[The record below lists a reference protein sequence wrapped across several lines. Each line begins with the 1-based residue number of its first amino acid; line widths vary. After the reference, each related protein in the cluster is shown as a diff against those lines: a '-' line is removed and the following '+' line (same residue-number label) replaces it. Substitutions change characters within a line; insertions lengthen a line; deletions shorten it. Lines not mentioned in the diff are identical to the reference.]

1 MLRYI
6 RYLVLVAIA
15 LVLVVVAL
23 ANRGAVTVNTL
34 PDGIAA
40 IPGMDLMSY
49 SFQLPMFLVIFA
61 SIAAGVLIGYVLE
74 WVREHKHR
82 VAMRSEHREVVKLK
96 GEVKKLKGKANEGK
110 DDVLALLEDA
120 R

>member
-1 MLRYI
+1 MRYI

-15 LVLVVVAL
+15 LVLIIVAL
-23 ANRGAVTVNTL
+23 ANRGAVTVNSL
-34 PDGIAA
+34 PEGMAR
-40 IPGMDLMSY
+40 IPGLDLLSY
-49 SFQLPMFLVIFA
+49 SIQLPMFVVIFV

>member
-15 LVLVVVAL
+15 LVLIVVAL
-23 ANRGAVTVNTL
+23 ANRGTVTLNTL
-34 PDGIAA
+34 PEGMSR
-40 IPGMDLMSY
+40 IPGIDLLAFSM
-49 SFQLPMFLVIFA
+49 QLPMFIVIFG
-61 SIAAGVLIGYVLE
+61 SIAVGVLIGYVLE

-82 VAMRSEHREVVKLK
+82 AAMRSEHREVVKLK
-96 GEVKKLKGKANEGK
+96 GEVRKLKGKANEGK
-110 DDVLALLEDA
+110 DDVLALLEEA